1 MTLDVRGISYLVDEV
16 STEVARDDLR
26 VIRERLHCTAV
37 ILIGMD
43 LERLVAAAECALEI
57 GLDAWIEPHPV
68 DLRYTK
74 VVANVAATAAAAEE
88 LRLRYP
94 GRVALVVGCEFS
106 LHLGGMIPGWSETV
120 RLLLTIRWRK
130 YFRRRIN
137 RKVNRLLTRT
147 LAAARENFEG
157 PITYASA
164 SWEDVDWSG
173 FDLAGVNLYRT
184 RNNSAVFEDRLRA
197 RVQEAGKPVVITEFG
212 CGSFVG
218 GAQRGPGS
226 FKIVNW
232 FGLRPRIRKG
242 NVRSERVQ
250 AAYVGDMIELWD
262 RHQIHGCFV
271 YTFALREYPHFA
283 DPLRDLDMASFSVVK
298 VDPEDVTRWEPKQAF
313 DEVAR
318 RYASMNADPRR
329 QSPARPDV
337 VHD

>member
-16 STEVARDDLR
+16 SAEVARDDLR
-26 VIRERLHCTAV
+26 VIREQLNCTAV

-43 LERLVAAAECALEI
+43 LPKMISAAEYALEI

-68 DLRYTK
+68 DLKYKK
-74 VVANVAATAAAAEE
+74 VITNLATFAAAAEN
-88 LRLRYP
+88 LRMRYP
-94 GRVALVVGCEFS
+94 GRVALIAGCEFS

-120 RLLLTIRWRK
+120 RLLLTIRWRRF
-130 YFRRRIN
+130 FRRRIN
-137 RKVNRLLTRT
+137 RKVNRLLGRA
-147 LAAARENFEG
+147 LVAAREVFGG

-173 FDLAGVNLYRT
+173 FDFAGVNLYRT

-197 RVQEAGKPVVITEFG
+197 RIARGGKPLVITEFG

-218 GAQRGPGS
+218 AAQRGPGS

-232 FGLRPRIRKG
+232 FGLQPKIRAG

-262 RHQIHGCFV
+262 RHEVHGCFV

-283 DPLRDLDMASFSVVK
+283 DPTRDLDMASFSVVK
-298 VDPEDVTRWEPKQAF
+298 VDPEDVARWEPKQTF
-313 DEVAR
+313 HEIAR
-318 RYASMNADPRR
+318 RYAIMNADPRR
-329 QSPARPDV
+329 NASAKDI